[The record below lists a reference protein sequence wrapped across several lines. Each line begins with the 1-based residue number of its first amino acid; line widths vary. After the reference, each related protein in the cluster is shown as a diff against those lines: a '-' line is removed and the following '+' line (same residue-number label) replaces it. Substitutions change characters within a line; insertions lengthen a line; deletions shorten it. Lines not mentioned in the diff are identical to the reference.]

1 MTQRPCGRP
10 RWVPSPWLLASA
22 ALHAGAGLGLLLR
35 PRAWP
40 WALGGVAANHLLLGA
55 AGLWPRSHLL
65 GPNWTRL
72 PAQSADRGEV
82 AITIDDGPDPEV
94 TPQVLS
100 QLARNRAH
108 ASFFCVGER
117 VERYPELAQE
127 IVRCGHT
134 VENHSQRHRRAFSL
148 LGPSA
153 LRTEIVRA
161 QDGIARVTGSPPR
174 FFRAPAGLRNPF
186 LDPVLSHLQLRLA
199 TWTRR
204 GFDTVIPDADAV
216 YARLVKSLQAG
227 DILLLHD
234 GNAARGGTGVPV
246 ILDVLPRLLAT
257 MSARKLQPIT
267 LRAALP

>member
-1 MTQRPCGRP
+1 
-10 RWVPSPWLLASA
+10 
-22 ALHAGAGLGLLLR
+22 
-35 PRAWP
+35 
-40 WALGGVAANHLLLGA
+40 
-55 AGLWPRSHLL
+55 
-65 GPNWTRL
+65 
-72 PAQSADRGEV
+72 
-82 AITIDDGPDPEV
+82 
-94 TPQVLS
+94 
-100 QLARNRAH
+100 
-108 ASFFCVGER
+108 
-117 VERYPELAQE
+117 
-127 IVRCGHT
+127 

-153 LRTEIVRA
+153 LRTEIARA

-257 MSARKLQPIT
+257 LSARKLQPIT

>member
-1 MTQRPCGRP
+1 MN
-10 RWVPSPWLLASA
+10 
-22 ALHAGAGLGLLLR
+22 GLG
-35 PRAWP
+35 ADQ
-40 WALGGVAANHLLLGA
+40 GSGVFV
-55 AGLWPRSHLL
+55 S
-65 GPNWTRL
+65 T
-72 PAQSADRGEV
+72 DREN
-82 AITIDDGPDPEV
+82 PE
-94 TPQVLS
+94 
-100 QLARNRAH
+100 R
-108 ASFFCVGER
+108 
-117 VERYPELAQE
+117 LAQE

-153 LRTEIVRA
+153 LRTEIARA

-234 GNAARGGTGVPV
+234 GNAARGETGVPV